1 MSPGATSAQLKYPAL
16 RDLSPGAQA
25 AAAWFRALAR
35 ALKTC
40 RLYEGDNPIVLQIR
54 QQLHEQLNASLESH
68 GAWRLKITPI
78 EIWLVDEPIVR
89 PSGHAID
96 ELPTKEELLP
106 FVFYRDG
113 IRAINFSPGVQ
124 QRDFDAF
131 FEAMLAGGA
140 GPMVHDDLVTLLW
153 QANPQ
158 RIQIEA
164 VPVSQT
170 IYLSSRYVSPGGSGS
185 GRRGLAFNWS
195 PSGEEIH
202 ADIGQLSGL
211 AQGLHLDTFDDWPL
225 PNTFVDVSAAYAVL
239 TKGMQ
244 FVRSILLSE
253 WAAERGSEWTQ
264 EAPEFF
270 RRVFRLDPTPDT
282 RAALA
287 QSIVSWITGAIQRC
301 AWIEAQQS
309 LALLREFDPDATL
322 TTDSLTLAISGLDYE
337 EITERL
343 DESEPDDQSRFFA
356 LAVALGRPALD
367 LGCAIMANAHKPR
380 TRAAACTM
388 LCYLCSDTP
397 DLLAPYLADSRWFV
411 VRNSVFVLGQIGGS
425 EVVELLQIAAQH
437 PDSRVR
443 RQVIQSLGNV
453 PARDRLPILSQQLGT
468 SDLRLLAATLHVL
481 ARHRGPE
488 TTRLLLHRIQA
499 PDFEARDPD
508 YQRMMFNVLA
518 EMADDDAVPA
528 LAAMV
533 LKGGWF
539 ARPSPQRVSAAQA
552 LQKIGT
558 EKAVAVLEEGL
569 RTGNDAVKSACLEAL
584 SGRVRS

>member
-1 MSPGATSAQLKYPAL
+1 MSPGATSVQLKYPAL

-25 AAAWFRALAR
+25 AAGWFRSLAR

-40 RLYEGDNPIVLQIR
+40 RLYRNDNPIVQQIR
-54 QQLHEQLNASLESH
+54 QKLHEQLNAGLESH
-68 GAWRLKITPI
+68 GAWRMKITPI

-106 FVFYRDG
+106 FAFYRDG
-113 IRAINFSPGVQ
+113 IRAMNFSPNIA

-131 FEAMLAGGA
+131 FEAMIASGS
-140 GPMVHDDLVTLLW
+140 GPLVHDDLVTLLW

-170 IYLSSRYVSPGGSGS
+170 IYLSSSHATRGGYGF

-195 PSGEEIH
+195 PSGEEIR

-225 PNTFVDVSAAYAVL
+225 PTTFVDVAAAYAVL

-253 WAAERGSEWTQ
+253 WAAERGAEWTQ
-264 EAPEFF
+264 ELPDFF
-270 RRVFRLDPTPDT
+270 RTLFQLDPSPDT
-282 RAALA
+282 RDALA
-287 QSIVSWITGAIQRC
+287 QSIVTWITEAIQRC
-301 AWIEAQQS
+301 AWVESQQ
-309 LALLREFDPDATL
+309 ALTLVREFDPDGSL
-322 TTDSLTLAISGLDYE
+322 TRESLTLAISGLDYQ

-343 DESEPDDQSRFFA
+343 DESEPEEQSRFFA
-356 LAVALGRPALD
+356 LAVALGNPILD
-367 LGCAIMANAHKPR
+367 LGCAIMANAGKPR

-388 LCYLCSDTP
+388 LCYLCSENP
-397 DLLAPYLADSRWFV
+397 DLLAPYLSDSRWFV
-411 VRNSVFVLGQIGGS
+411 VRNTVFVLGQIGGV
-425 EVVELLQIAAQH
+425 EVVDLLQLAAQH
-437 PDSRVR
+437 PDPRVR
-443 RQVIQSLGNV
+443 RQVIHSLGNV
-453 PARDRLPILSQQLGT
+453 PPRDRLPILSQQLNT

-499 PDFEARDPD
+499 TDFETRDPD
-508 YQRMMFNVLA
+508 FQRMMFNIVS
-518 EMADDDAVPA
+518 EMADDDAVPV
-528 LAAMV
+528 LASMV

-539 ARPSPQRVSAAQA
+539 ARPSQQRVSAAQA
-552 LQKIGT
+552 LHRIGS
-558 EKAVAVLEEGL
+558 EKALAVLEEGL
-569 RTGNDAVKSACLEAL
+569 RTGNEAVKAACLEAM
-584 SGRVRS
+584 SGRGRP

>member
-1 MSPGATSAQLKYPAL
+1 MSPGATSAQLKYPAI

-35 ALKTC
+35 ALTTC
-40 RLYEGDNPIVLQIR
+40 RLYQNDNPIVQQIR
-54 QQLHEQLNASLESH
+54 HHLHEQLNAALEAH

-113 IRAINFSPGVQ
+113 IRAMNFAIDVQ

-131 FEAMLAGGA
+131 FNAMVAAGS
-140 GPMVHDDLVTLLW
+140 GPLVHDDLVTLLW

-164 VPVSQT
+164 VPVTQT
-170 IYLSSRYVSPGGSGS
+170 IYLSSRYVKQGGFGR

-195 PSGEEIH
+195 PSGEEIR

-225 PNTFVDVSAAYAVL
+225 PATFVDVPAAYAVL

-253 WAAERGSEWTQ
+253 WAAERAREWNQ
-264 EAPEFF
+264 EAPDFF
-270 RRVFRLDPTPDT
+270 RSVYRLDPTPET
-282 RAALA
+282 RDALV
-287 QSIVSWITGAIQRC
+287 QSIVTWITGAIQSC
-301 AWIEAQQS
+301 AWIEAQQA
-309 LALLREFDPDATL
+309 LTLLREFDPEGSISTEP
-322 TTDSLTLAISGLDYE
+322 LTLAISGLDYD

-343 DESEPDDQSRFFA
+343 DESEPADQSRFFA
-356 LAVALGRPALD
+356 LAVALGHPALD
-367 LGCAIMANAHKPR
+367 LGCAVMAGATKPR

-388 LCYLCSDTP
+388 LCYLCSEAP
-397 DLLAPYLADSRWFV
+397 DLLARYLEDSRWYV
-411 VRNSVFVLGQIGGS
+411 VRNAVFVLGQIGGS
-425 EVVELLQIAAQH
+425 EVVELLQLAAQH
-437 PDSRVR
+437 PDPRVR

-453 PARDRLPILSQQLGT
+453 PARDRLPILSQQLNTG
-468 SDLRLLAATLHVL
+468 DLRLLAATLHVL
-481 ARHRGPE
+481 ARHRGNE
-488 TTRLLLHRIQA
+488 TSRLLLHRIQA
-499 PDFEARDPD
+499 PDFETRDPD
-508 YQRMMFNVLA
+508 YQRMMFNTVA

-528 LAAMV
+528 LEAMV
-533 LKGGWF
+533 VKGGWF
-539 ARPSPQRVSAAQA
+539 ARPSAQRLLAAQA
-552 LQKIGT
+552 LHRIGT
-558 EKAVAVLEEGL
+558 EKALAVLEEGL
-569 RTGNDAVKSACLEAL
+569 RTGNDAVKATCLEAM

>member
-25 AAAWFRALAR
+25 AAGWFRGLAR

-40 RLYEGDNPIVLQIR
+40 RLYQNDNPIVQQIR
-54 QQLHEQLNASLESH
+54 QHLHDQLNASLESH

-96 ELPTKEELLP
+96 ELPTKEEQLP

-113 IRAINFSPGVQ
+113 IRAMNFAPGIQ

-140 GPMVHDDLVTLLW
+140 GPLVHDDLVTLLW

-170 IYLSSRYVSPGGSGS
+170 IYLSSRHVSRSGLGG

-195 PSGEEIH
+195 PSGEEIR

-225 PNTFVDVSAAYAVL
+225 PTTFVDVPVAYAVL

-264 EAPEFF
+264 EVPDFF
-270 RRVFRLDPTPDT
+270 RAVYRLDPSPAT
-282 RAALA
+282 REALA
-287 QSIVSWITGAIQRC
+287 LSIVTWITGAIQRC
-301 AWIEAQQS
+301 SWIEAQQS
-309 LALLREFDPDATL
+309 LSLLREFDPDGSLTTETL
-322 TTDSLTLAISGLDYE
+322 TLSISGLDYE
-337 EITERL
+337 EITDRL
-343 DESEPDDQSRFFA
+343 DESEPVEQSRFFA

-367 LGCAIMANAHKPR
+367 LGCAIMAGSNKPR

-388 LCYLCSDTP
+388 LCYLCSDNP
-397 DLLAPYLADSRWFV
+397 DLLATYLGDSRWYV
-411 VRNSVFVLGQIGGS
+411 VRNAVFVLGQIGGT
-425 EVVELLQIAAQH
+425 EVVELLQLAAQH
-437 PDSRVR
+437 PDPRVR

-453 PARDRLPILSQQLGT
+453 PARDRLPILSQQLNT

-481 ARHRGPE
+481 ARHPGNE
-488 TTRLLLHRIQA
+488 TSRLLLHRLQA
-499 PDFEARDPD
+499 PDFETRDTD
-508 YQRMMFNVLA
+508 YQRMMFNTLA
-518 EMADDDAVPA
+518 EMAQDDAVPA

-539 ARPSPQRVSAAQA
+539 ARPSPQRVLAAQA
-552 LQKIGT
+552 LHRIGS
-558 EKAVAVLEEGL
+558 ENALAVLEEGL
-569 RTGNDAVKSACLEAL
+569 RAGNDAVKSACLEAM
-584 SGRVRS
+584 SGRVRA